1 MKNMKLYSKISV
13 RAMLVGCLTM
23 AISCTSDFESVNTNK
38 NNVATIGPLELPF
51 LFSKALSTAPNVGG
65 NYQIAQNLHADQ
77 YAQYFACISTGFG
90 SDRLVPNQNWVGAAF
105 NPMYSEVLPQLQTI
119 FQQTEESSPEYQLAS
134 IWWVYTFHRVTDYW
148 GPIPYFKAGES
159 GLSVDYDAQDKIYDD
174 FFKRLATAVDVL
186 KGQTSAKPFGDFDT
200 VYGGDVNKWIKFAN
214 TLRLRL
220 ALRISKVTPDRA
232 KTEAEAAVAAGVMT
246 ASPADDA
253 LVQRSQKGG
262 DVNGLS
268 IMQWGEFRMSAT
280 MESVLKGYSD
290 PRMKE
295 YYLPAASSGGYEG
308 VRNGLTAAQISDPSG
323 KNAAANTSQQ
333 GPRWSPGGGDYLA
346 TPQNIMCT
354 AEAYFLRAEGAL
366 NGWNMGAG
374 TAQDFYEAGI
384 RQSFAQWG
392 VTGADAY
399 IADAASAP
407 IAPQD
412 FLNSPAVSDL
422 KIKWGA
428 QPGREREQIA
438 TQKWIALFPEGMEAW
453 ADYRRNPIVKLY
465 PAANSDNPLITD
477 PATQHLRRIPFLTS
491 EISTNKAGVET
502 GKTALGGADNSQTPL
517 WWDKN

>member
-1 MKNMKLYSKISV
+1 
-13 RAMLVGCLTM
+13 MLVGCLAM

-38 NNVATIGPLELPF
+38 NNVASIGPLELPF
-51 LFSKALSTAPNVGG
+51 LFSKALSVAPNVGG

-119 FQQTEESSPEYQLAS
+119 FQQTEETSAEYQLAS
-134 IWWVYTFHRVTDYW
+134 IWWVFTFHRVTDYW

-159 GLSVDYDAQDKIYDD
+159 GLSVEYDSQEDIYDD
-174 FFKRLATAVDVL
+174 FFKRLTTAVNTL
-186 KGQTSAKPFGDFDT
+186 KTYNGAAPYGNFDT
-200 VYGGDVNKWIKFAN
+200 VFKGDVSKWIKFAN

-220 ALRISKVTPDRA
+220 ALRISKVDAARA
-232 KTEAEAAVAAGVMT
+232 KTEAEAAVAAGVMV
-246 ASPADDA
+246 ASPGDDA
-253 LVQRSQKGG
+253 LVARSQKGG
-262 DVNGLS
+262 DNNGLS

-290 PRMKE
+290 PRME
-295 YYLPAASSGGYEG
+295 QYYLPAASSGEYEG
-308 VRNGLTAAQISDPSG
+308 VRNGLTSAQISDVSG
-323 KNAAANTSQQ
+323 KNAAPNTSQQ

-354 AEAYFLRAEGAL
+354 AEAYFLRAEGVL
-366 NGWNMGAG
+366 NNWNMGGG
-374 TAQDFYEAGI
+374 TAKQYYEEGI

-392 VTGADAY
+392 VGSADAY
-399 IADAASAP
+399 IADATSEP
-407 IAPQD
+407 IAPND
-412 FLNSPAVSDL
+412 FLNSPPVSDL
-422 KIKWGA
+422 KIAWGA
-428 QPGREREQIA
+428 TDAIQREQVA
-438 TQKWIALFPEGMEAW
+438 TQKWIALFPEAMEAW

-465 PAANSDNPLITD
+465 PVANSNNPLITD

-491 EISTNKAGVET
+491 EKATNAPGVAT
-502 GKTALGGADNSQTPL
+502 GEAKLGGPDNTQTPL